1 MEVMPETM
9 LGVMLGLLVVG
20 TVGLAF
26 LVYFVA
32 QYKKF
37 FTAPREGT
45 AEFVMEGNRVR
56 RMIFVWK
63 GHHQFGLD
71 DANAE
76 SKKAESANVTVLPNP
91 IIEQYRIVP
100 GEPTYGIRY
109 YLNPLNCMQR
119 WGIYWVGLWP
129 FIKNYLYDFIWT
141 EERVTD
147 DGKIVPHTRRAIKK
161 GGTEEGQ
168 TPFVKVNDT
177 NYFFVANDVKTTD
190 GVPLKFILLV
200 TVRVEN
206 PYKALFSGADWL
218 ERAGGAIN
226 NMTMRCVGVRSYEQ
240 VTANEPATLEV
251 VDKDGVKDSLTK
263 TLEEFL
269 VMLGDGSPDDV
280 QGKDVDLLTAYGVRI
295 IAAKIHSFDFAD
307 AAAAEEYR
315 KATTQ
320 MYVAKQKG
328 LGEQAE
334 ATGKAE
340 AIKTLANAE
349 EYRINKIYQPVAG
362 NDKDA
367 RMKIRQLEAL
377 EKSGDKGGN
386 TIVIPDEVLG
396 LARKFTQK

>member
-1 MEVMPETM
+1 M
-9 LGVMLGLLVVG
+9 GIMLGLLVVG
-20 TVGLAF
+20 VVSFAF
-26 LVYFVA
+26 LVYFAA
-32 QYKKF
+32 QDKKF

-56 RMIFVWK
+56 RMIAVWK
-63 GHHQFGLD
+63 GHHQLGLD
-71 DANAE
+71 DA
-76 SKKAESANVTVLPNP
+76 KSAAVKDSTLNS
-91 IIEQYRIVP
+91 IIEQYRIAP
-100 GEPTYGIRY
+100 GEPTHGLLY
-109 YLNPLNCMQR
+109 YLNPLNWMQSL
-119 WGIYWVGLWP
+119 GIYWIGLWP
-129 FIKNYLYDFIWT
+129 FIKIYLYDFIWT
-141 EERVTD
+141 EEKVTE

-161 GGTEEGQ
+161 GGTEEGGQ
-168 TPFVKVNDT
+168 TPFVKINDT
-177 NYFFVANDVKTTD
+177 NYFFVVNDVKTRD

-200 TVRVEN
+200 TIRVEN

-218 ERAGGAIN
+218 ERTGGAIR
-226 NMTMRCVGVRSYEQ
+226 NMTIRCGGVRSYEE
-240 VTANEPATLEV
+240 VTASTPATLKV
-251 VDKDGVKDSLTK
+251 IGQNGVEESITK
-263 TLEEFL
+263 TLEEFI
-269 VMLGDGSPDDV
+269 VMLGDGTSDVV
-280 QGKDVDLLTAYGVRI
+280 QGKDVDLLTAYGVCT
-295 IAAKIHSFDFAD
+295 IAAKIHEFDFAD
-307 AAAAEEYR
+307 EDAAIEYR

-334 ATGKAE
+334 ANGKAE

-362 NDKDA
+362 DDKEA

>member
-1 MEVMPETM
+1 MAEVSETM

-20 TVGLAF
+20 LAGLGL
-26 LVYFVA
+26 LVYYAA
-32 QYKKF
+32 QKKIF

-45 AEFVMEGNRVR
+45 AEFVMEGNQAR
-56 RMIFVWK
+56 RMILAWK
-63 GHHQFGLD
+63 GYRQLGLD
-71 DANAE
+71 DA
-76 SKKAESANVTVLPNP
+76 KSATKVDLTLNP
-91 IIEQYRIVP
+91 IIEQYRIVLESTR
-100 GEPTYGIRY
+100 GVIH
-109 YLNPLNCMQR
+109 YLNPLNWMEN
-119 WGIYWVGLWP
+119 WGIYWVGIWP
-129 FIKNYLYDFIWT
+129 FVKNYLYDFIWT
-141 EERVTD
+141 EEKVTE
-147 DGKIVPHTRRAIKK
+147 DGKIVPHTRRATKK
-161 GGTEEGQ
+161 DGTEGGQ

-218 ERAGGAIN
+218 ERTGGAIN
-226 NMTMRCVGVRSYEQ
+226 NMTMRCVGVRSYEE
-240 VTANEPATLEV
+240 VTASKPATLEV
-251 VDKDGVKDSLTK
+251 VNRDGVKDWLTK

-307 AAAAEEYR
+307 ATAAEEYR